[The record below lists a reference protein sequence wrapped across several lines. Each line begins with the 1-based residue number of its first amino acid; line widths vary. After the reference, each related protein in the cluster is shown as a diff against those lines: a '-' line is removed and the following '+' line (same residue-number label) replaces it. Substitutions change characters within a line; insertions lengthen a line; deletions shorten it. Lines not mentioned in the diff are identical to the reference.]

1 MESRIVYLSPIV
13 LSAWNVSRRA
23 NLVFRNRKEMTVEE
37 QWKKK
42 QAVFLTKSAE
52 RKKKVAEL
60 SLKQL

>member
-1 MESRIVYLSPIV
+1 
-13 LSAWNVSRRA
+13 
-23 NLVFRNRKEMTVEE
+23 MTVEE

-52 RKKKVAEL
+52 RKKMVAEL